1 MKLIGLISDTHGYLD
16 PRFTK
21 HLKKCDEIWHAG
33 DIGKIEVIEKLEEIA
48 KVKSVYGNIDN
59 HEIRLRYK
67 KYLEFSCEEI
77 NVLITH
83 IGGFPGKYVKE
94 VEVIIKNKPPN
105 LFICGHSHILRVIND
120 KKLGLLHINPGAA
133 GNTGIHKVKTIII
146 FNINVDKISNLKVI
160 QLQRK

>member
-1 MKLIGLISDTHGYLD
+1 MIIQ
-16 PRFTK
+16 
-21 HLKKCDEIWHAG
+21 
-33 DIGKIEVIEKLEEIA
+33 V